1 MKLKYNSFKEYLKH
15 EYKGAYA
22 ATDVIIRYNNGRKN
36 GIVLIE
42 RKNFP
47 YGISLPG
54 GMHERM
60 TFAEN
65 AIKEAKEETG
75 LNVKIDNPLQPL
87 CVLSDINQDPREFI
101 ASITY
106 TGEGKGRLKPHKD
119 EDAKSAAVY
128 TLEEIAEMLNKPV
141 WAFPHHTKILKIYLE
156 EVKNGRK
163 IWQKQEFIR
172 KINHIY

>member
-1 MKLKYNSFKEYLKH
+1 MKLKYKSFRECLKH
-15 EYKGAYA
+15 EYKGPYA
-22 ATDVIIRYNNGRKN
+22 ATDVIIRHDNGKKK

-54 GMHERM
+54 GMAERM
-60 TFAEN
+60 PFPEN
-65 AIKEAKEETG
+65 AIKEGKEETG

-87 CVLSDINQDPREFI
+87 CVLSNVNQDPREFI

-106 TGEGKGRLKPHKD
+106 TGEGTGRLKPHKD

-128 TLEEIAEMLNKPV
+128 TLEEIAEMLDKPV
-141 WAFPHHTKILKIYLE
+141 WAFPRHHPKIFKIYLNAINFW
-156 EVKNGRK
+156 KNK
-163 IWQKQEFIR
+163 K
-172 KINHIY
+172 